1 MEKMMS
7 TALSALPCPR
17 VPVSPCPRVPVP
29 RVLVSPFPVFN
40 FFVLFFIPRSPFLTL
55 VTSTAGVADNAFA

>member
-1 MEKMMS
+1 MIFFTFSLKMVGNGKNDEHC
-7 TALSALPCPR
+7 TECTP
-17 VPVSPCPRVPVP
+17 
-29 RVLVSPFPVFN
+29 VSPFPVLN